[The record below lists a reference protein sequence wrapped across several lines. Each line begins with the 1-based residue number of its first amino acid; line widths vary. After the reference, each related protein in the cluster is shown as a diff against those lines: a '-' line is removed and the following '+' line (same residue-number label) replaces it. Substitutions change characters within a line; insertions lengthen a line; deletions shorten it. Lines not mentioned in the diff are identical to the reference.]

1 MKFTIIAALL
11 CISSLSLQAQNS
23 YSIKGSV
30 ADSAANSKLVNST
43 ITVLNSRDSILKAF
57 TWTETNG
64 SFAIN
69 NLPKGKFL
77 LLITYP
83 EYADYVESFNL
94 DSAHTTH
101 DFGRINMILRSRLL
115 ADVIVK
121 AKAAAIKIKGDTT
134 EYNAKSFVI
143 QPNDKVEDLL
153 KQLPGIQVDKD
164 GKITAQGETVT
175 KVLVD
180 GEEFFGDDPT
190 LVTRNIRADMVD
202 KVQLYD
208 KKSDQAT
215 FTGIDDGKTTK
226 TINIKLKADKK
237 NGEFGKVDAN
247 EGTDGYYEG
256 QLQYNKFK
264 EKQKL
269 ALYGTLANDG
279 RTGLGFQDG
288 NSLGVSNND
297 IQFVDGGI
305 TINNTSND
313 ALDSFSGYYDG
324 KGIPVARSGG
334 VHYDDKFDNDN
345 QSINTNY
352 KIGSIDVSGATN
364 TTSQQTL
371 PTGIVN
377 TKSTEN
383 FNDYA
388 FRQKLDA
395 TYKIKLDTTSDL
407 KISVDG
413 TFKNFHV
420 NNNYFTTTA
429 DSANNK
435 INTDERDITNNGN
448 QQIFDASA
456 FYTKKFK
463 KPRRTLSWSLSESY
477 NKSTTNGYLNSEI
490 DYFDPITK
498 KVDSTNITN
507 QYKTTNMVSS
517 VLNSNITYSEPL
529 TTKTSLLFNYGFAVN
544 NSTSNRESFNQSV
557 PGGEYNIFDNANS
570 NDYKFNQLTNQL
582 GAIYNYQYKK
592 ATINFGTKVSDVAFK
607 QIDEYT
613 GDVLNRDFLNWA
625 PQAMFL
631 YKFSQYK
638 AFRLTYNGNNT
649 EPSIDQIQPVVINN
663 DPLNITI
670 GNPTL
675 KPSFTNNINLFYNAY
690 QVLGGQQIYV
700 GGTFSNTYGAIV
712 NNTTYD
718 QTTGI
723 NTTKYSNLDNE
734 TPYNY
739 NVFTSYGKKISPIDV
754 QIGLNANISGSIS
767 YSYIN
772 SQLDMGRSHT
782 YSGGLYLYKYVQ
794 KKYDFYFSGGPSY
807 TFSNMSLQPISNNNA
822 AGFNGYG
829 QFNLYLPLKFGAG
842 STVNYT
848 YNAATQAFSAE
859 HLTKLNAYI
868 FKTFLKDD
876 KLKISLSAND
886 LLNQNLNFTR
896 GISGNTTTQTNT
908 TGIRRFF
915 MLSVTWDFTKF
926 GTVKSTN

>member
-1 MKFTIIAALL
+1 MKLTVIAVIL
-11 CISSLSLQAQNS
+11 CIWGFSSQAQNS
-23 YSIKGSV
+23 YSIKGSI
-30 ADSAANSKLVNST
+30 ADSAANSKLASST
-43 ITVLNSRDSILKAF
+43 ITVLNARDSILKAF
-57 TWTETNG
+57 TWAETNG
-64 SFAIN
+64 NFAIN

-83 EYADYVESFNL
+83 GYADYVDNFSL

-101 DFGRINMILRSRLL
+101 DFGKIDMILRSRLL

-134 EYNAKSFVI
+134 EYNAKSYVI

-190 LVTRNIRADMVD
+190 LVTKNIRADMVD

-247 EGTDGYYEG
+247 QGTDGYYEG

-264 EKQKL
+264 EKQKFS
-269 ALYGTLANDG
+269 LYGTLANDG
-279 RTGLGFQDG
+279 KTGLGFQDS
-288 NSLGVSNND
+288 NNLGVSNND

-324 KGIPVARSGG
+324 KGIPVARAGG

-364 TTSQQTL
+364 TISQQTL

-429 DSANNK
+429 DSASNK
-435 INTDERDITNNGN
+435 INTDKRDVTNNGN

-477 NKSTTNGYLNSEI
+477 NKSTTEGYLNSEI
-490 DYFDPITK
+490 DYFNPTTK
-498 KVDSTNITN
+498 TVDSTNITN
-507 QYKTTNMVSS
+507 QYKTTNTMSS

-529 TTKTSLLFNYGFAVN
+529 TSKTSLLFNYGFAVN
-544 NSTSNRESFNQSV
+544 NSTSNRQSFNESS
-557 PGGEYNIFDNANS
+557 PGKYNIIDSANT
-570 NDYKFNQLTNQL
+570 NDYKFNQLTNQV
-582 GAIYNYQYKK
+582 GAIYNYQFKK
-592 ATINFGTKVSDVAFK
+592 ATFNFGTKVSDVAFK
-607 QIDEYT
+607 QIDEFT
-613 GDVLNRDFLNWA
+613 GDVLNRSFLNWA

-631 YKFSQYK
+631 YKFSQFQ
-638 AFRLTYNGNNT
+638 AFRFTYNGNNT
-649 EPSIDQIQPVVINN
+649 EPSIDQIQPVTVNN

-675 KPSFTNNINLFYNAY
+675 KPSFTNNINIFYNSY

-700 GGTFSNTYGAIV
+700 GGSFSNTYGAIV
-712 NNTTYD
+712 NNTSYNE
-718 QTTGI
+718 TTGV
-723 NTTKYSNLDNE
+723 NTTSYSNLGNE

-739 NVFTSYGKKISPIDV
+739 NVYASYGRKISPIDV
-754 QIGLNANISGSIS
+754 QIGLNANTSGSIS

-782 YSGGLYLYKYVQ
+782 YSAGLYLYKYVQ

-807 TFSNMSLQPISNNNA
+807 TFSTMSLQPLTNNNA
-822 AGFNGYG
+822 AGFNGDG
-829 QFNLYLPLKFGAG
+829 QFNLYLPLKFGVG
-842 STVNYT
+842 SSVNYT
-848 YNAATQAFSAE
+848 YNAATQAFSAQ
-859 HLTKLNAYI
+859 HLTKLNSYI

-926 GTVKSTN
+926 GTVKSAN

>member
-1 MKFTIIAALL
+1 MKFTIIAIFL
-11 CISSLSLQAQNS
+11 CTWGLSSQAQNL

-43 ITVLNSRDSILKAF
+43 ITVLNARDSILKAF
-57 TWTETNG
+57 TWAETNG
-64 SFAIN
+64 NFAIN

-77 LLITYP
+77 LLITYSG
-83 EYADYVESFNL
+83 YADYVDNFTL

-190 LVTRNIRADMVD
+190 LVTKNIRADMVD

-226 TINIKLKADKK
+226 TINIKLKEDKK

-264 EKQKL
+264 EKQKF

-279 RTGLGFQDG
+279 KTGLGFQDS

-345 QSINTNY
+345 QSLNTNY

-364 TTSQQTL
+364 TTSQQAL
-371 PTGIVN
+371 PTGTVN
-377 TKSTEN
+377 TKSNEN

-407 KISVDG
+407 KISADA
-413 TFKNFHV
+413 TFKNFNV
-420 NNNYFTTTA
+420 NNKSTTTTS
-429 DSANNK
+429 DSAYRT
-435 INTDERDITNNGN
+435 INTDNRDVINHGD
-448 QQIFDASA
+448 QQIFDVSA

-477 NKSTTNGYLNSEI
+477 NKSTTEGYLNSAL
-490 DYFDPITK
+490 DVFDPTTGAET
-498 KVDSTNITN
+498 SLPTITN
-507 QYKTTNMVSS
+507 QFKTTNTVSS

-529 TTKTSLLFNYGFAVN
+529 TKKTSLLFNYGLAIN
-544 NSTSNRESFNQSV
+544 NSSDNRITYDQS
-557 PGGEYNIFDNANS
+557 PSGAYNDFDTTYS
-570 NDYKFNQLTNQL
+570 NDYKFNQLTNQV
-582 GAIYNYQYKK
+582 GAIYNYQFKK
-592 ATINFGTKVSDVAFK
+592 AKFNFGTKV
-607 QIDEYT
+607 
-613 GDVLNRDFLNWA
+613 
-625 PQAMFL
+625 
-631 YKFSQYK
+631 
-638 AFRLTYNGNNT
+638 
-649 EPSIDQIQPVVINN
+649 
-663 DPLNITI
+663 
-670 GNPTL
+670 
-675 KPSFTNNINLFYNAY
+675 
-690 QVLGGQQIYV
+690 
-700 GGTFSNTYGAIV
+700 
-712 NNTTYD
+712 
-718 QTTGI
+718 
-723 NTTKYSNLDNE
+723 
-734 TPYNY
+734 
-739 NVFTSYGKKISPIDV
+739 
-754 QIGLNANISGSIS
+754 
-767 YSYIN
+767 
-772 SQLDMGRSHT
+772 
-782 YSGGLYLYKYVQ
+782 
-794 KKYDFYFSGGPSY
+794 
-807 TFSNMSLQPISNNNA
+807 
-822 AGFNGYG
+822 
-829 QFNLYLPLKFGAG
+829 
-842 STVNYT
+842 
-848 YNAATQAFSAE
+848 
-859 HLTKLNAYI
+859 
-868 FKTFLKDD
+868 
-876 KLKISLSAND
+876 
-886 LLNQNLNFTR
+886 
-896 GISGNTTTQTNT
+896 
-908 TGIRRFF
+908 
-915 MLSVTWDFTKF
+915 
-926 GTVKSTN
+926 